1 MPFYNGNLE
10 RFLRITTGEKTL
22 LTSRKENAMNK
33 FQRSWLLLKSSLS
46 VIGRNKQLLVF
57 PIVIFIC
64 TVAIVGFFLAP
75 PILRPTGYSYT
86 SAEHWKAIYHS
97 LFTESGGG
105 GRTRIV
111 LTPGAMVYFGLVYFV
126 AMFIATFCNVAFYHE
141 ILAALTGQPVS
152 VGRGLKFAMTK
163 LGSIFMWTLF
173 AGLVGLIIKLIEER
187 LELIGR
193 IIGRLVGLAWSV
205 AAVFSIPII
214 VREEGNANP
223 LAVLKKSAGVLK
235 RTWGE
240 ALIGYAGLSIA
251 NSLVALG
258 SILWLGGTIAISI
271 ALHIYWFIAIAA
283 IAWLC
288 ALFIWSYVTGVASNV
303 YRGALYL
310 YAAEGVIA
318 EPYSQEIL
326 DMAWKFKKS

>member
-1 MPFYNGNLE
+1 
-10 RFLRITTGEKTL
+10 
-22 LTSRKENAMNK
+22 MNK
-33 FQRSWLLLKSSLS
+33 LERSWLLLKSSLS
-46 VIGRNKQLLVF
+46 VIRRNKQLLVF
-57 PIVIFIC
+57 PLVTFIC
-64 TVAIVGFFLAP
+64 TAAIILFFLGP
-75 PILRPTGYSYT
+75 PILRPTGDPYT
-86 SAEHWKAIYHS
+86 SAAHWKTISHS

-105 GRTRIV
+105 DRAHFTLTR
-111 LTPGAMVYFGLVYFV
+111 GAMVYAGFLYFI
-126 AMFIATFCNVAFYHE
+126 AMFIGTFFNVAFYHE
-141 ILAALTGQPVS
+141 ILGALTGQPVS
-152 VGRGLKFAMTK
+152 LGRGLKFAMSK

-187 LELIGR
+187 LDLVGR

-205 AAVFSIPII
+205 AAVFAIPII
-214 VREEGNANP
+214 VREERNANP
-223 LAVLKKSAGVLK
+223 LAVLQKSAGVLK

-258 SILWLGGTIAISI
+258 SFIWLAATIAISI
-271 ALHIYWFIAIAA
+271 VLHMYWLIAVAA

-288 ALFIWSYVTGVASNV
+288 AMFIWSYVAGVASNV

-310 YAAEGVIA
+310 YASEGVVP
-318 EPYSQEIL
+318 EPYSQDIL